1 MTRRGALMRGD
12 RRRGF
17 HRCDAVLHRVLH
29 LLERAHLD
37 LAHALARDAEFFGEL
52 LERDRILGE
61 PARLEDAPLAV
72 VEHAQRLA
80 ERLAAVA
87 GVLGL
92 GRHPLPALRAPVPPD
107 PRLPTLAGPP

>member
-80 ERLAAVA
+80 ERLAAVSSRSA
-87 GVLGL
+87 FCPGTCPGC
-92 GRHPLPALRAPVPPD
+92 PPAYQRQLRSA
-107 PRLPTLAGPP
+107 L

>member
-1 MTRRGALMRGD
+1 MRWYG
-12 RRRGF
+12 RRGF
-17 HRCDAVLHRVLH
+17 HLCDAVLHRVLH
-29 LLERAHLD
+29 LVERAHLD

-80 ERLAAVA
+80 ERLAAVVEFL
-87 GVLGL
+87 VLGQ
-92 GRHPLPALRAPVPPD
+92 HSFMALRVADQPI
-107 PRLPTLAGPP
+107 LHLAGLASLADWRI

>member
-1 MTRRGALMRGD
+1 MRGD

-80 ERLAAVA
+80 ERLAAVVEVL
-87 GVLGL
+87 VLGPHSFL
-92 GRHPLPALRAPVPPD
+92 AWRV
-107 PRLPTLAGPP
+107 AGPPILPLPRIAALAD